1 MRPGPGEEEGGQVG
15 DRPPGVQHQGVG
27 RVRPSLRVGAAEL
40 DQQHTGTNQDQL
52 LQQMLSFRSDRR
64 ELRKVNVEI
73 GMQATTNTP
82 LKCVTIND

>member
-52 LQQMLSFRSDRR
+52 L
-64 ELRKVNVEI
+64 
-73 GMQATTNTP
+73 
-82 LKCVTIND
+82 